1 MEQTLKREEE
11 VWITP
16 IVDERFWMVVVW
28 LMSQA
33 EVREALLT
41 PAEPVL
47 PVIPY

>member
-16 IVDERFWMVVVW
+16 IVDERFWMVIAW

-33 EVREALLT
+33 EVRDAILT
-41 PAEPVL
+41 SAAPVL
-47 PVIPY
+47 PIIHY